1 MKRLEKVRTVTVDDL
16 LRQDDVIRLI
26 GQLTKERAKLTG
38 MVVTKLD
45 NNGKFQILSTFDVN
59 DTMAILTR
67 SLLNY
72 ALDERLGQLKDLDD

>member
-1 MKRLEKVRTVTVDDL
+1 MKHLAKIKTVDDL
-16 LRQDDVIRLI
+16 LCQDDVTRLI
-26 GQLTKERAKLTG
+26 GQLTKERANLTG

-45 NNGKFQILSTFDVN
+45 NKGKFQILSTFDEN